1 MSRGRNHKENCQCMI
16 CLNIKTSEMGF
27 KKGYTPTESQK
38 KKQSEK
44 RKKLIAEGKIDM
56 KEIMNHEQIKKK
68 ISKSNKEK
76 MKKIIHHINGNHQD
90 NRPENLKE
98 MSQSE
103 HFKLH
108 WKQGDIKNGKK
119 R

>member
-1 MSRGRNHKENCQCMI
+1 MRGRNHKEGCNCPI
-16 CLNIKTSEMGF
+16 CTNTKYPQMGF
-27 KKGYTPTESQK
+27 QKGKTHSQSHRDK
-38 KKQSEK
+38 LSTIY
-44 RKKLIAEGKIDM
+44 KKLHKDGKINM
-56 KEIMNHEQIKKK
+56 KEKMNQPEMKDK
-68 ISKSNKEK
+68 ISKSNKIR
-76 MKKIIHHINGNHQD
+76 MKKIIHHINGDHSD

-108 WKQGDIKNGKK
+108 WKQGDIDGEK